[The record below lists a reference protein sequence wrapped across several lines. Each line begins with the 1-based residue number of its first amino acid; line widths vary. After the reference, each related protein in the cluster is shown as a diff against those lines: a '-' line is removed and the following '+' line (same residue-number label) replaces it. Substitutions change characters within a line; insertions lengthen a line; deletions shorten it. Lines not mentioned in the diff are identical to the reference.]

1 VHALVLD
8 SIRYNTYALNSV
20 RLPRQ
25 EPHSLS
31 AAVTIG
37 SIELVKILIEHKAD
51 IHYIDKIGSGVLSSA
66 VSAGHIEIVQLL
78 LDSGAD
84 ANADVV
90 RALSAFG
97 AL

>member
-1 VHALVLD
+1 MHALFLH
-8 SIRYNTYALNSV
+8 SIRRNTYALNYV

-25 EPHSLS
+25 EPHSLL
-31 AAVTIG
+31 AAVATG
-37 SIELVKILIEHKAD
+37 SIELVKVLVEHKAD
-51 IHYIDKIGSGVLSSA
+51 IHYIDKDGSGVLSSA

-90 RALSAFG
+90 RALSGFG